1 MGSILEEADAEN
13 RAKAERASWGEN
25 PFYNKKNIDTYP
37 KLQILNPFKVHSA
50 GEWNHN
56 VKAISPVCCFVL
68 WFFSLELLNDAHE
81 PPVCCFVL
89 WFFSFSRHR
98 LKMTFPYF

>member
-1 MGSILEEADAEN
+1 MLKIELRLKEHHGVKIPSTT
-13 RAKAERASWGEN
+13 
-25 PFYNKKNIDTYP
+25 KNIDTYP

-50 GEWNHN
+50 DEWNHN
-56 VKAISPVCCFVL
+56 VKVISPVCCFVL

-89 WFFSFSRHR
+89 WFLVFRVID
-98 LKMTFPYF
+98 